1 MESSSTP
8 SRPCTPSSSSCRT
21 RGFTVVEFVV
31 SSALGLVV
39 MAVILGVIL
48 TTRQL
53 YAGDLARTRVN
64 QNLRAAF
71 DIVSADVKQA
81 GENLTATFPA
91 LELTSGATD
100 SLVIRRGLIEQIPTL
115 CQAIGYGSSSRLYIA
130 SGAAAGCTYGGNL
143 TNYNAWSAY
152 RTANGGAVDA
162 FIYDV
167 STRLGE
173 FFRFNGETNTG
184 TELYLQAASGSWTNA
199 YTVGA
204 TAIYLIEEWKYDVV
218 GDRLQVTINQDS
230 ANPLSV
236 AFGIT
241 GFQTSI
247 TLNDN
252 STVTA
257 FARGD
262 AWTNIQ
268 SIALA
273 LSGTD
278 SALGKSYVRTL
289 TTTIF
294 PRNILSF

>member
-8 SRPCTPSSSSCRT
+8 SRPCIPSCNSRGT
-21 RGFTVVEFVV
+21 NGFTVVEFVV
-31 SSALGLVV
+31 SSALGLIV
-39 MAVILGVIL
+39 MAVILGVII

-64 QNLRAAF
+64 QNLRGAF
-71 DIVSADVKQA
+71 DIISADVKQA
-81 GENLTATFPA
+81 GENLTSTFPA
-91 LELTSGATD
+91 LELSSGTTD
-100 SLVIRRGLIEQIPTL
+100 TLTIRRGLIEQIPTL
-115 CQAIGYGSSSRLYIA
+115 CAAIGTVSASRLYIA
-130 SGAAAGCTYGGNL
+130 RGAAAGCTFGGNL

-152 RTANGGAVDA
+152 RTANGGSVDA

-173 FFRFNGETNTG
+173 FFTYTGETNTG
-184 TELYLQAASGSWTNA
+184 TELYLQTNGAAFANA

-204 TAIYLIEEWKYDVV
+204 TAIYLIEEWKYQVV
-218 GDRLQVTINQDS
+218 GDLLQVTIDQDT

-236 AFGIT
+236 IFGVT
-241 GFQTSI
+241 DFQASVTMA
-247 TLNDN
+247 N
-252 STVTA
+252 STVVNT

-262 AWTNIQ
+262 GWTNIQ
-268 SIALA
+268 SIALT

-278 SALGKSYVRTL
+278 SALGKTYDRTL
-289 TTTIF
+289 STTIF